1 MSIST
6 SNPATLL
13 TSTQTVNSPSQVNV
27 SSNDALKLTVATIKA
42 DANNGSLMQSATQAL
57 QSLGLSIGSGSA
69 NNNSSS
75 STVSSTSPLDVKKVL
90 QVFLQDLYKTLT
102 KSDVTPAQ
110 NGNNNSSVSVQSTQ
124 VTAYDNPTASMQNLM
139 TALDNNSNQHTTLQS
154 KFNNLVS
161 ALSGTSSSDTNS
173 VEPNAASSVNLQDFL
188 KQLSAING
196 NNSLPS
202 GVGSLFDATA

>member
-6 SNPATLL
+6 SNPAQLL
-13 TSTQTVNSPSQVNV
+13 TSTQTVNSPSQVK
-27 SSNDALKLTVATIKA
+27 STSNDALKLTVATIKA
-42 DANNGSLMQSATQAL
+42 DANNGSLMRSATQAL

-102 KSDVTPAQ
+102 QSDVTPSQ
-110 NGNNNSSVSVQSTQ
+110 NGSNTSTVSGVSTQ
-124 VTAYDNPTASMQNLM
+124 VSAYNNPSTSMQNLIS
-139 TALDNNSNQHTTLQS
+139 TLDNNSSQHTPLQS
-154 KFNNLVS
+154 KFHDLVN
-161 ALSGTSSSDTNS
+161 AVSGTSSSDSNS
-173 VEPNAASSVNLQDFL
+173 AEPNVASSANLQDFL

>member
-6 SNPATLL
+6 SNPAQLL
-13 TSTQTVNSPSQVNV
+13 TPTQTVNSPSQVNV
-27 SSNDALKLTVATIKA
+27 KSNDALKLTVATIKA

-102 KSDVTPAQ
+102 QSDVTPSQ
-110 NGNNNSSVSVQSTQ
+110 NGNNDSTASGLSTQ
-124 VTAYDNPTASMQNLM
+124 VTAYSNPTASMQNLI
-139 TALDNNSNQHTTLQS
+139 TTLDNNSSQHTTLQS
-154 KFNNLVS
+154 KFHDLVN
-161 ALSGTSSSDTNS
+161 AVSGTSSSDTNS
-173 VEPNAASSVNLQDFL
+173 AEPNVASSANLQDFL
-188 KQLSAING
+188 KQLSAVNG

-202 GVGSLFDATA
+202 CVGSLFDATA

>member
-1 MSIST
+1 M
-6 SNPATLL
+6 
-13 TSTQTVNSPSQVNV
+13 
-27 SSNDALKLTVATIKA
+27 
-42 DANNGSLMQSATQAL
+42 
-57 QSLGLSIGSGSA
+57 
-69 NNNSSS
+69 
-75 STVSSTSPLDVKKVL
+75 L

-124 VTAYDNPTASMQNLM
+124 VTAYDNPTASMQNLI

>member
-6 SNPATLL
+6 RNPAQLL
-13 TSTQTVNSPSQVNV
+13 TPTQTVNSPSQVNV
-27 SSNDALKLTVATIKA
+27 KSNDALKLTVATIKA

-102 KSDVTPAQ
+102 QSDVTPSQ
-110 NGNNNSSVSVQSTQ
+110 NGNNDSTASGLSTQ
-124 VTAYDNPTASMQNLM
+124 VTAYSNPTASMQNLI
-139 TALDNNSNQHTTLQS
+139 TTLDNNSSQHTTLQS
-154 KFNNLVS
+154 KFHDLVN
-161 ALSGTSSSDTNS
+161 AVSGTSSSDTNS
-173 VEPNAASSVNLQDFL
+173 AEPNVASSANLQDFL
-188 KQLSAING
+188 KQLSAVNG
-196 NNSLPS
+196 NNSLPN

>member
-6 SNPATLL
+6 SNPAQLL
-13 TSTQTVNSPSQVNV
+13 TPTQTVNSPSQVNV
-27 SSNDALKLTVATIKA
+27 KSNDALKLTVATIKA
-42 DANNGSLMQSATQAL
+42 DANNGSLMQSVTQAL

-102 KSDVTPAQ
+102 QSDVTPSQ
-110 NGNNNSSVSVQSTQ
+110 NGNNDSTASGLSTQ
-124 VTAYDNPTASMQNLM
+124 VTAYSNPTASMQNLIS
-139 TALDNNSNQHTTLQS
+139 TLDNNSSQHTTLQS
-154 KFNNLVS
+154 KFHDLVN
-161 ALSGTSSSDTNS
+161 AVSGTSSSDTNS
-173 VEPNAASSVNLQDFL
+173 AEPNVASSANLQDFL
-188 KQLSAING
+188 KQLSAVNG
-196 NNSLPS
+196 NNSLPN

>member
-6 SNPATLL
+6 SNPAQLL
-13 TSTQTVNSPSQVNV
+13 TPTQTVNSPSQVNV
-27 SSNDALKLTVATIKA
+27 KSNDALKLTVATIKA

-102 KSDVTPAQ
+102 QSDVTPSQ
-110 NGNNNSSVSVQSTQ
+110 NGNNDSSAIGQSTQ
-124 VTAYDNPTASMQNLM
+124 VTAYSNPTASMQNLI
-139 TALDNNSNQHTTLQS
+139 TTLDNNSSQHTTLQY
-154 KFNNLVS
+154 KFHDLVN
-161 ALSGTSSSDTNS
+161 AVSGTSSSDTNS
-173 VEPNAASSVNLQDFL
+173 AEPNVASSANLQDFL
-188 KQLSAING
+188 KQLSAVNG